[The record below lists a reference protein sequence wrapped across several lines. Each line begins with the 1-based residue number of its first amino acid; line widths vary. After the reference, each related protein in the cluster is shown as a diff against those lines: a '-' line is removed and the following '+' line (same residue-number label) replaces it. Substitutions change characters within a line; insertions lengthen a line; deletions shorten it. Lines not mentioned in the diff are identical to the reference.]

1 MIQFNSLSF
10 SYSPKLKLFEQLDF
24 SIKPGMIHGL
34 LGKNGSGKTTMLKLI
49 CGLVTPVA
57 GEVLTGNYV
66 PSKRQPQFLSD
77 VYLLTEE
84 VYLPASSADK
94 LVKLYAPFYPRFDS
108 SQFRD
113 FLQQFDV
120 DFLQPLTKLSLG
132 QKKKVMIAFALA
144 CNTSYL
150 LLDEPTNGLDI
161 PSKLV
166 FRRLIAS
173 VFSEERT
180 IVISTHQVRDLD
192 SLIDNVI
199 LLHANKV
206 QVQSSIEQIAAN
218 YQFIH
223 SAVQP
228 EGEILY
234 SCRSVLGQ
242 SFIISN
248 PQQKAG
254 QVDIETFFNAVTEDS
269 GRFRFSQKPN

>member
-10 SYSPKLKLFEQLDF
+10 SYSAKLKLFDQLDF

-34 LGKNGSGKTTMLKLI
+34 LGKNGSGKTTMLKLV
-49 CGLVTPVA
+49 CGLVTPVK
-57 GEVLTGNYV
+57 GEILTGGFI

-77 VYLLTEE
+77 VFLLTEE
-84 VYLPASSADK
+84 VYLPTSTAEK
-94 LVKLYAPFYPRFDS
+94 LVSLYAPFYPRFDS
-108 SQFRD
+108 NQFREM
-113 FLQQFDV
+113 LNQLDV
-120 DFLQPLTKLSLG
+120 NYQQPLTRLSLG

-173 VFSEERT
+173 VFSADRT
-180 IVISTHQVRDLD
+180 IIISTHQVRDLD

-199 LLHANKV
+199 LLHSNKIIV
-206 QVQSSIEQIAAN
+206 HSSIEQIAAK

-223 SAVQP
+223 SSTQP

-242 SFIISN
+242 SYMMGN
-248 PQQKAG
+248 PQSKAG
-254 QVDIETFFNAVTEDS
+254 QVDLETFFNAATENS
-269 GRFRFSQKPN
+269 GKSIFSENLF

>member
-10 SYSPKLKLFEQLDF
+10 SYSAKLKLFDQLDF

-34 LGKNGSGKTTMLKLI
+34 LGKNGSGKTTMLKLV
-49 CGLVTPVA
+49 CGLVTPVK
-57 GEVLTGNYV
+57 GEILTGGFI

-77 VYLLTEE
+77 VFLLTEE
-84 VYLPASSADK
+84 VYLPTSTAEK
-94 LVKLYAPFYPRFDS
+94 LVSLYAPFYPRFDS
-108 SQFRD
+108 NQFREM
-113 FLQQFDV
+113 LNQLDV
-120 DFLQPLTKLSLG
+120 NYQQPLTRLSLG

-173 VFSEERT
+173 VFSADRT

-199 LLHANKV
+199 LLHANKIIV
-206 QVQSSIEQIAAN
+206 HSSIEQIAAK

-223 SAVQP
+223 SSTQP

-242 SFIISN
+242 SYMMGN
-248 PQQKAG
+248 PHSKAG
-254 QVDIETFFNAVTEDS
+254 QVDLETFFNAATENS
-269 GRFRFSQKPN
+269 GKSIFSENLF

>member
-1 MIQFNSLSF
+1 
-10 SYSPKLKLFEQLDF
+10 
-24 SIKPGMIHGL
+24 
-34 LGKNGSGKTTMLKLI
+34 
-49 CGLVTPVA
+49 
-57 GEVLTGNYV
+57 
-66 PSKRQPQFLSD
+66 
-77 VYLLTEE
+77 
-84 VYLPASSADK
+84 
-94 LVKLYAPFYPRFDS
+94 
-108 SQFRD
+108 
-113 FLQQFDV
+113 
-120 DFLQPLTKLSLG
+120 
-132 QKKKVMIAFALA
+132 MIAFALA

-166 FRRLIAS
+166 FRQLIAS
-173 VFSEERT
+173 VFSGERT
-180 IVISTHQVRDLD
+180 IIISTHQVRDLD

-206 QVQSSIEQIAAN
+206 RIQCSIEQIAAN

-269 GRFRFSQKPN
+269 GRFRFSQKLN